1 MDEFTA
7 TAVNTTKCY
16 KTIDVYS
23 KYHRKIQ
30 APVPVESNMFNLSNG
45 NLFSTKKTSPKIGQY
60 MRYSHDKC
68 VNQTEQY
75 KC

>member
-23 KYHRKIQ
+23 KYYRKIQ
-30 APVPVESNMFNLSNG
+30 APVPVESNVFNLSNDLL
-45 NLFSTKKTSPKIGQY
+45 NTKKTSPKIGQY
-60 MRYSHDKC
+60 MRYSHDSC
-68 VNQTEQY
+68 VSQSDQY